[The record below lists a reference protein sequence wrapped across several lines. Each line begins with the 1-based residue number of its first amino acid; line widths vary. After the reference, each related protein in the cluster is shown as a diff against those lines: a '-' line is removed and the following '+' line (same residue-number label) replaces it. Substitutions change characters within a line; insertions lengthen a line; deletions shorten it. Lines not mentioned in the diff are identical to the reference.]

1 MCDEAAASVCNFAS
15 RVAAKLE
22 SAGIGIP
29 DGINASL
36 LSLCG
41 AIPGRRL
48 APAGETSGVEAG
60 NSWVM
65 AQPGTDVGQG
75 LRLEAR
81 RVPIAGNGGCFAY
94 LVSLA

>member
-1 MCDEAAASVCNFAS
+1 MCDEAASVCNFAS

-48 APAGETSGVEAG
+48 APAGAAIAVEAG

-65 AQPGTDVGQG
+65 AQPCTDVRQG
-75 LRLEAR
+75 LRLKAR
-81 RVPIAGNGGCFAY
+81 RVPIADNGGCFAY